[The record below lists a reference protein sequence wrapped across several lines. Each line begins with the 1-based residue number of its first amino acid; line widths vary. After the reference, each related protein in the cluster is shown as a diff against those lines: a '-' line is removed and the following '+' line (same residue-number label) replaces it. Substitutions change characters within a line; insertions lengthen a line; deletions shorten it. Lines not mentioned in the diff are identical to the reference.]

1 MAAPSAPTR
10 ALLDQMIAERQLS
23 PTDAESFVRVRSQRP
38 VADGTSAT
46 DATER
51 EVLEWLAGEY
61 GVGFLPLDSVE
72 ADREVLALFPAR
84 ILLKE
89 ELLPL
94 RRDQGSVEIATCRLF
109 SNRGI
114 DTLRAS
120 TGLRLKRVLCPR
132 EALLREMKKN
142 LGVGADTIGALD
154 EEKTVQVVEEGRDES
169 NLDAGAEDEA
179 SIIRFVNQVLKDAI
193 ELRASDIHLEPFE
206 HEFRIRYRIDGE
218 LQEIPL
224 PAQLKQFQPAIVSR
238 VKILS
243 HLNIAEKRLP
253 QDGRIKVRIEDTE
266 VDIRVSVI
274 PMLHGEAVVM
284 RLLRQNSTL
293 RGLAEIGLGPREL
306 ECFRRVLDLPHGIVL
321 VTGPTGSGK
330 TSTLYTALN
339 EINDEVRKI
348 ITIEDP
354 VEYQLRGVNQIQVSE
369 KAGLTF
375 ARGLRSILRH
385 DPDVV
390 LIGEIRDRETAQIA
404 VQASLTGH
412 LVFSTLH
419 TNDAPGAVTRLVD
432 MGVEPYLV
440 ASSLE
445 AVLAQRLV
453 RVLCP
458 KCKAPDTSANARAFR
473 SRMGIAPEVPL
484 FRAVGC
490 RECRQTGFHGRHAIF
505 EWMDTDETIRRLIL
519 ESASTDQIRAAA
531 RAAGMRTL
539 AEDGWRL
546 VAQGVTT
553 VEEVLGVTTD
563 KETPRPDAAAT
574 ADASGEPGTEA
585 IEPAPAASGP
595 AHRASNSGSTVRGS

>member
-1 MAAPSAPTR
+1 MADPENPSTTLK
-10 ALLDQMIAERQLS
+10 ALLDRMVAERQLS
-23 PTDAESFVRVRSQRP
+23 SMDAESLTRLSRKE
-38 VADGTSAT
+38 ASAT
-46 DATER
+46 PKSEED
-51 EVLEWLAGEY
+51 VLRWLADEY
-61 GVGFLPLDSVE
+61 DLTFASLDDVE
-72 ADREVLALFPAR
+72 PDRQLLSLFPAR
-84 ILLKE
+84 VLLKE
-89 ELLPL
+89 QLLPL
-94 RRDQGSVEIATCRLF
+94 RRTNGSVEIATCRLF
-109 SNRGI
+109 ATQGLDSLK
-114 DTLRAS
+114 TM
-120 TGLRLKRVLCPR
+120 TGLRLKPVLAPA
-132 EALLREMKKN
+132 EAIQREMKKH
-142 LGVGADTIGALD
+142 LGVGADTIDTLD
-154 EEKTVQVVEEGRDES
+154 EETSFQVVDEGETDDTD
-169 NLDAGAEDEA
+169 LDSAAEDA

-206 HEFRIRYRIDGE
+206 DELRIRYRIDGV
-218 LQEIPL
+218 LQEVPV
-224 PAQLKQFQPAIVSR
+224 PAQVKRFQPAIVSR

-253 QDGRIKVRIEDTE
+253 QDGRIKIRIEDSE

-293 RGLAEIGLGPREL
+293 RGLKELGMAKREL
-306 ECFRRVLDLPHGIVL
+306 DCFKRVLEVPHGIVL

-339 EINDEVRKI
+339 TINDAVRKI

-385 DPDVV
+385 DPDVILV
-390 LIGEIRDRETAQIA
+390 GEIRDQETAQIA

-419 TNDAPGAVTRLVD
+419 TNDAPGALTRLVD

-453 RVLCP
+453 RVLCRHCRQVDSSP
-458 KCKAPDTSANARAFR
+458 TSQTLKAQVGLPAEAT
-473 SRMGIAPEVPL
+473 L
-484 FRAVGC
+484 YRAVGC
-490 RECRQTGFHGRHAIF
+490 RECRNTGFHGRHAIF
-505 EWMDTDETIRRLIL
+505 EWMDADSEIRQLIL
-519 ESASTDQIRAAA
+519 KSASTDQIRDAA
-531 RAAGMRTL
+531 RRAGMRTL

-546 VAQGVTT
+546 VG
-553 VEEVLGVTTD
+553 LGVTTFEEVLSVTTA
-563 KETPRPDAAAT
+563 KEVAQTTKNDSQDT
-574 ADASGEPGTEA
+574 IDNDGSLASVA
-585 IEPAPAASGP
+585 L
-595 AHRASNSGSTVRGS
+595 VRD

>member
-1 MAAPSAPTR
+1 MAASTVQGSSE
-10 ALLDQMIAERQLS
+10 LLGRMVASRQLS
-23 PTDAESFVRVRSQRP
+23 AFDAETLAPLNLQ
-38 VADGTSAT
+38 
-46 DATER
+46 TEEEILR
-51 EVLEWLAGEY
+51 WLANEY
-61 GVGFLPLDSVE
+61 GLGFTSLDDVE
-72 ADREVLALFPAR
+72 PDRQLLSLFPAR

-94 RRDQGSVEIATCRLF
+94 RRINNVVEIATSRLF
-109 SNRGI
+109 ATQGI
-114 DTLRAS
+114 DALKTLTGLNLKPVLAS
-120 TGLRLKRVLCPR
+120 TEAVQREIKKR
-132 EALLREMKKN
+132 
-142 LGVGADTIGALD
+142 LGVGADTIGTLE
-154 EEKTVQVVEEGRDES
+154 EEKDIQVVDENAENN
-169 NLDAGAEDEA
+169 NLDSGEEDEA

-206 HEFRIRYRIDGE
+206 DEFRIRYRIDGE
-218 LQEIPL
+218 LQDVPV
-224 PAQLKQFQPAIVSR
+224 PGQLKQFQPAIVSR

-253 QDGRIKVRIEDTE
+253 QDGRIKVRIEDAE

-284 RLLRQNSTL
+284 RLLRQNSKL
-293 RGLAEIGLGPREL
+293 RGLKDIGMAGREL
-306 ECFRRVLDLPHGIVL
+306 DCFKHVLGLPHGIIL

-339 EINDEVRKI
+339 EINDSVRKI

-354 VEYQLRGVNQIQVSE
+354 VEYQLKGVNQIQVNE
-369 KAGLTF
+369 KSGLTF

-390 LIGEIRDRETAQIA
+390 LIGEIRDAETAQIA

-419 TNDAPGAVTRLVD
+419 TNDAPGALTRLID

-458 KCKAPDTSANARAFR
+458 HCKQADNSATAQQLKAKL
-473 SRMGIAPEVPL
+473 GIPKENTIYKS
-484 FRAVGC
+484 VGC
-490 RECRQTGFHGRHAIF
+490 RECRNTGFFGRHAIF
-505 EWMDTDETIRRLIL
+505 EWMDTDEEIRQMIL
-519 ESASTDQIRAAA
+519 QQVSTDTLRSTA
-531 RAAGMRTL
+531 RRKGMKTL

-546 VAQGVTT
+546 VAAGITT
-553 VEEVLGVTTD
+553 VEEVLSVTTA
-563 KETPRPDAAAT
+563 KEVEAT
-574 ADASGEPGTEA
+574 QKTEGES
-585 IEPAPAASGP
+585 AASL
-595 AHRASNSGSTVRGS
+595 AVAR